1 MTLERFKNV
10 LLLFLLLLLA
20 LVFLF
25 LFFIFGCIVLGS
37 VVADVVEDFH
47 DDIVH
52 HLVSPFSICFRCLV
66 ERMLFR
72 PLTHPCWDFWRRIA
86 MTFVV

>member
-10 LLLFLLLLLA
+10 LLLCLLLLLA

-37 VVADVVEDFH
+37 AVADVVEDFH

-52 HLVSPFSICFRCLV
+52 HLVSPFSICFRCL
-66 ERMLFR
+66 EEDCNDFCC
-72 PLTHPCWDFWRRIA
+72 LTFKSL
-86 MTFVV
+86 TYSTLN